1 MHLISSF
8 LLVMMRELTFISSST
23 CSSVIWFILVQ
34 WNMYSREHT
43 LQIPFHVCLH
53 GSKKWAKP
61 ILSLLLFHYKW
72 ISTRHAWEI
81 NSQCKLNLM
90 LDNIAEE
97 HNIMGTCVF
106 IIYVSLSE
114 VYDYSGHN
122 ILQCMRLVWSVHCTS
137 SVVQSLFICWAES
150 GCCWSAYRKHLF
162 KASAPE
168 LYYLYIMYIQYWYLV
183 TK

>member
-1 MHLISSF
+1 MVHSCPVEYVF
-8 LLVMMRELTFISSST
+8 
-23 CSSVIWFILVQ
+23 
-34 WNMYSREHT
+34 SRA
-43 LQIPFHVCLH
+43 QIPFHVCLH

-90 LDNIAEE
+90 LDNVAEE

-122 ILQCMRLVWSVHCTS
+122 ILQCMHLVWSVHCMSILCTTE
-137 SVVQSLFICWAES
+137 SVHLLGWVGLLLIGISETLIQSKCTGIVLFV
-150 GCCWSAYRKHLF
+150 
-162 KASAPE
+162 
-168 LYYLYIMYIQYWYLV
+168 YYVHSVLV
-183 TK
+183 PRH

>member
-34 WNMYSREHT
+34 WNMYSREHKYHST
-43 LQIPFHVCLH
+43 CVSMEVKSEQNRFFPFSSSTTN
-53 GSKKWAKP
+53 GSQ
-61 ILSLLLFHYKW
+61 HD
-72 ISTRHAWEI
+72 TRHAWEI

-150 GCCWSAYRKHLF
+150 GCC
-162 KASAPE
+162 
-168 LYYLYIMYIQYWYLV
+168 
-183 TK
+183 